1 MERITEE
8 IYFDDGTRGL
18 RFHPAVPNGCVVEA
32 GRYYSFELGRKSV
45 VFGDVP
51 VQQFWMPLDSIYGRP
66 KAQPRNYEVLVELYW
81 AQCMEALTVFDDEVL
96 DSYILAKLL
105 PYFRRNG
112 SRRIFADSILTYA
125 YHFGE
130 RKQDQVRRLDDLLAA
145 SRHTA
150 LDIAKF
156 HEHTNELLGG
166 NFKRTDEAAAAYQEL
181 EAELLGEGRRAVQ
194 RWGVA
199 NGMQVPIAT
208 VERWMKTFARRRG
221 HEAKKLALDI
231 LSYEARAAMHRCYS
245 AVWFE
250 LLAHLE
256 RKYELDQASVQ
267 FHRLMHFDVQLLSNL
282 PDRNF
287 HLFHGHIFALHP
299 GLGLFFQTRTGGEL
313 LGDYLRRGTG
323 DEPFRRLLNGIC
335 VATGDY
341 RARGLTC
348 ADERKSS
355 NRGLSYGDVEE
366 LDAAQTK
373 GRGRRRLAGPKHE

>member
-1 MERITEE
+1 METITEE

-45 VFGDVP
+45 VLGDVP
-51 VQQFWMPLDSIYGRP
+51 IQQFWLPLDSIYGRP
-66 KAQPRNYEVLVELYW
+66 KAQPRNYEVLVEFYW
-81 AQCMEALTVFDDEVL
+81 AQCMQALTVFDDDVL
-96 DSYILAKLL
+96 DSLILAKLL
-105 PYFRRNG
+105 PHFRRNG
-112 SRRIFADSILTYA
+112 SRRIFVDSILPPA
-125 YHFGE
+125 YRFGE
-130 RKQDQVRRLDDLLAA
+130 RNHDQVRRLDKLLAA
-145 SRHTA
+145 SRHSV
-150 LDIAKF
+150 LDIATF
-156 HEHTNELLGG
+156 HKNTNELLG
-166 NFKRTDEAAAAYQEL
+166 NVSITDEAVAAYQEL

-208 VERWMKTFARRRG
+208 VERWMRTFARRRG

-231 LSYEARAAMHRCYS
+231 LSYEARVALHRCYS
-245 AVWFE
+245 AVWIK

-267 FHRLMHFDVQLLSNL
+267 FHRLMHFDVQLLSHL

-287 HLFHGHIFALHP
+287 HLFHGHVFALHP
-299 GLGLFFQTRTGGEL
+299 GLGLFFQTRTGGKL
-313 LGDYLRRGTG
+313 IGDYLRGG
-323 DEPFRRLLNGIC
+323 NADEPFRRLLHGIC

-341 RARGLTC
+341 RARGLTY

-355 NRGLSYGDVEE
+355 NRRLSYGDVEE